1 MEKTAKKRK
10 FPPSPP
16 KKLEA
21 AVRDW
26 EWTWT
31 KAVLFSL
38 GFAFFILFT
47 QAVIPSFWFYFSEG
61 TLGWRDGL
69 KQMLAEAIALGWITT
84 TFGGILVTAVVLQ
97 NWRRKLRGHDHIR
110 RGYGSRA

>member
-31 KAVLFSL
+31 KAVVFSL
-38 GFAFFILFT
+38 GLAFFILFT

-61 TLGWRDGL
+61 TLGWRDGTQ
-69 KQMLAEAIALGWITT
+69 KMLGEAIAMGWITM
-84 TFGGILVTAVVLQ
+84 TFAGILVTAVILQ
-97 NWRRKLRGHDHIR
+97 NWRRKLRGHDHVR